1 LDQSKQIYLG
11 LEAMNPKLV
20 KYLALP
26 LCLFLL
32 TACSRQSESTQLELG
47 ECSGEEKDLVSDHI
61 SGQISALEKLD
72 FDKAYTYASKDFQ
85 ESFTLEQFESV
96 ISRQYQMLI
105 SNEEYSFTDCQSEK
119 DYFIQDVIVQS
130 LSGKTVLRYRLSLV
144 DKRLG
149 VESAVVKP
157 ETVDLST

>member
-1 LDQSKQIYLG
+1 
-11 LEAMNPKLV
+11 MNPKLV

-72 FDKAYTYASKDFQ
+72 FKKAYTYAAKSFQ
-85 ESFTLEQFESV
+85 EGFTLDQFEAV
-96 ISRQYQMLI
+96 ISGQYQMLI
-105 SNEEYSFTDCQSEK
+105 TNNGYRFTECLAEEG
-119 DYFIQDVIVQS
+119 YFVQS
-130 LSGKTVLRYRLSLV
+130 VSVATNSGEVDLTYRLTLV

-149 VESAVVKP
+149 VVAVTVKP
-157 ETVDLST
+157 SSLDLNT

>member
-1 LDQSKQIYLG
+1 
-11 LEAMNPKLV
+11 MNPKLV

>member
-1 LDQSKQIYLG
+1 MKILTFITTLLLVGGCASSDQ
-11 LEAMNPKLV
+11 EV
-20 KYLALP
+20 KAKIGP
-26 LCLFLL
+26 CN
-32 TACSRQSESTQLELG
+32 SD
-47 ECSGEEKDLVSDHI
+47 EKVVVSDHI

-72 FDKAYTYASKDFQ
+72 FKQAYTYASEDFQ
-85 ESFTLEQFESV
+85 KSLTLEQFESV

-149 VESAVVKP
+149 VESAVVRA

>member
-1 LDQSKQIYLG
+1 MKILTFFTTLLLVSGCASSDQ
-11 LEAMNPKLV
+11 EV
-20 KYLALP
+20 KAKIGP
-26 LCLFLL
+26 CN
-32 TACSRQSESTQLELG
+32 SN
-47 ECSGEEKDLVSDHI
+47 EKAVVSDHI

-72 FDKAYTYASKDFQ
+72 FKKAYTYASEDFQ
-85 ESFTLEQFESV
+85 KSLTLEQFESV

-105 SNEEYSFTDCQSEK
+105 SNEEYSFTDCQSEI

-149 VESAVVKP
+149 VESAVIRA
-157 ETVDLST
+157 ETMDLPT

>member
-1 LDQSKQIYLG
+1 
-11 LEAMNPKLV
+11 MNPKLV

-72 FDKAYTYASKDFQ
+72 FKKAYTYASKDFQ

-130 LSGKTVLRYRLSLV
+130 VRQ
-144 DKRLG
+144 
-149 VESAVVKP
+149 P
-157 ETVDLST
+157 ER